1 MPFSSPIGEEVL
13 SPTSPNLQRSPRWR
27 RNGPWRDNVAEKP
40 STQARRFS
48 VQKPLKAASP
58 RKPSK
63 SPNRTHLPELN
74 VVTNFSKPPILAK
87 RAADALTKEMKDASA
102 STDDWRAMDA
112 SQIHHEKVYRG
123 QKRDK
128 ASFEKLK
135 RGDRL
140 GKSSRSSIE
149 YRDAEAMLEDA
160 AGLGLHRLGD
170 SRTTL
175 PSAQSTKG
183 PVNDLRRA
191 SSKAIELSPS
201 DRLIAIGIT
210 ITPTSLVEPP
220 VSANINQER
229 SPGLLVQ
236 QHASHQGSPAAPSIV
251 VTPAKEIAL
260 WSTPVQQYTA
270 YRPRPASSVYSQATH
285 RGRAATQPTPIP
297 PVPLLIHPPNHS
309 RGNTSESAISSN
321 QDIPASRVVS
331 GCTIFEDEDSP
342 PMKITDRV
350 HPAGPELR
358 LLTRTSTD
366 TIATKRRSQ
375 GWWNYLLSP
384 FSAKPNEGFDIFRNG
399 IQGLNPDSPQS
410 SEATRIGEDSEILSQ
425 KKDELSP
432 VTVISSGPESR
443 HTSIWTDT
451 SDFESRRGPIGL
463 AFDHT
468 PHASEIV
475 RDWPREIIG
484 NDLSDLP
491 TSPEGFGA
499 AAEYYQA
506 CWHDQDSPTPYFEC
520 QNHTCLPLSNVGS
533 TANTRLL
540 KGQQALGSISEEAG
554 DKSLV
559 QPGLSVEPQGPGSKS
574 PEKLKP
580 TVFQQ
585 TPANRFSAAFK
596 EEIDSGASKGRP
608 LSENIIIEDLDDTPA
623 IEEAHAAPIVRAM
636 VPAPAPIA
644 HSSPKS
650 IALNTKPQEIPE
662 SKPSS
667 VPGTDQPAR
676 GLPGRAESHQPLSPP
691 RAADGP
697 SQEDIA
703 SPQRQMQAPQASAPP
718 RLGTNTMKRFIAV
731 MPPDFPS
738 NTPEQQQPPILTS
751 STPERQTGVGA
762 NEVPITSDVSGND
775 ARPVYIVN
783 HYHGS
788 YQPRPPVEQTAMT
801 DFYPPP
807 RAAPDHREKP
817 AAKMAG
823 KGTAA
828 AKKKSRGC
836 LTSRRRRDRSDPE
849 KKTKKRCLLIAIA
862 VGLVLLIVLILALAL
877 TLTRKGDDMPVQSQW
892 LNITGFPPVP
902 TGISTIIQPDA
913 SREQSGCVAPTT
925 LWSCALPK
933 EDQTSVK
940 PNDIDQP
947 NFRVEIRFQ
956 NGTNVSQGI
965 NASLTKRSLER
976 APNAVSATRLV
987 RHHLLRL
994 RDSFSDALF
1003 TPSPAPPSLEEQAFL
1018 GNSTDEIA
1026 APFSGEITP
1035 FYMSFHS
1042 AQKLSTSRL
1051 IKRALDRNAS
1061 VTNTTDPFPDV
1072 IEGIPPPENDPDG
1085 TAASANLLPFPSAQP
1100 LRLFNRGLP
1109 TEHYG
1114 FYTYFDRSIFL
1125 KSTALVDDSQATGVV
1140 PDDEDGGAEESAAT
1154 VRCTWTQ
1161 TRFLV
1166 QIWTNKGGTASLL
1179 SSNNATASQ
1188 TDDKNPSNLTAS
1200 SANDFDRPGSFP
1212 YPVSITLD
1220 RHGGD
1225 IKTKVIYCYGMDSR
1239 RHIISDQKKLQL
1251 EDRAFGGHLVNPALG
1266 PFGNVNVSISE
1277 GGPGGIDG
1285 GTGGC
1290 SCLWKNWNGAD
1301 A

>member
-1 MPFSSPIGEEVL
+1 M
-13 SPTSPNLQRSPRWR
+13 
-27 RNGPWRDNVAEKP
+27 AEKP
-40 STQARRFS
+40 SIQARNFS
-48 VQKPLKAASP
+48 VQKPLKAGSP
-58 RKPSK
+58 RKQSK
-63 SPNRTHLPELN
+63 SPNRIHLPELN

-87 RAADALTKEMKDASA
+87 RAADAMTKETRDASA
-102 STDDWRAMDA
+102 STEWWRTDA
-112 SQIHHEKVYRG
+112 PQVHHEKGYDGHNYDDSRFDTR
-123 QKRDK
+123 KRK
-128 ASFEKLK
+128 GGPEHSA
-135 RGDRL
+135 
-140 GKSSRSSIE
+140 RSLNE

-160 AGLGLHRLGD
+160 AGLGLQRLGD
-170 SRTTL
+170 NSTTL
-175 PSAQSTKG
+175 PSAQGTKG
-183 PVNDLRRA
+183 PINDLKRA
-191 SSKAIELSPS
+191 SSKATELSPS

-210 ITPTSLVEPP
+210 ITPTSLVERS
-220 VSANINQER
+220 VSADINQQR
-229 SPGLLVQ
+229 SPGLLTQ
-236 QHASHQGSPAAPSIV
+236 QYAFHRGSPAAPSIV
-251 VTPAKEIAL
+251 VTPAKEITP
-260 WSTPVQQYTA
+260 WSTPIQQSIA

-297 PVPLLIHPPNHS
+297 PIPLLCHPSDHPKEENAS
-309 RGNTSESAISSN
+309 KPAISGN
-321 QDIPASRVVS
+321 QDAPSSRVVS
-331 GCTIFEDEDSP
+331 GCTVFEDEDSP
-342 PMKITDRV
+342 PMSIADRV
-350 HPAGPELR
+350 HPAAPQLR
-358 LLTRTSTD
+358 ILTRTSTD

-384 FSAKPNEGFDIFRNG
+384 FSAKPNEGHDLSKDG
-399 IQGLNPDSPQS
+399 IQEAVPNSPHS
-410 SEATRIGEDSEILSQ
+410 SEATRIGEDNEILNQ

-432 VTVISSGPESR
+432 VTIISSGPESR

-451 SDFESRRGPIGL
+451 SELVSRGEPIGL
-463 AFDHT
+463 AFDHN
-468 PHASEIV
+468 PRASEIV
-475 RDWPREIIG
+475 RNWPREIIG
-484 NDLSDLP
+484 TDLSDLP

-506 CWHDQDSPTPYFEC
+506 CWHDQTSSTPYFRC
-520 QNHTCLPLSNVGS
+520 QNHTCLSLSNVGVGADS
-533 TANTRLL
+533 GILE
-540 KGQQALGSISEEAG
+540 GQRALGGISEAPS
-554 DKSLV
+554 DMFLH
-559 QPGLSVEPQGPGSKS
+559 QPGQSLEPEGHVSKS
-574 PEKLKP
+574 PEKLKA

-596 EEIDSGASKGRP
+596 EEVDRRVSKGRH
-608 LSENIIIEDLDDTPA
+608 LSENTIIEDLDDTPA
-623 IEEAHAAPIVRAM
+623 IEEAHVAPVVRAA
-636 VPAPAPIA
+636 VPTPAPMA
-644 HSSPKS
+644 HSPPK
-650 IALNTKPQEIPE
+650 NTTLDTKAREIPE
-662 SKPSS
+662 IKTSS
-667 VPGTDQPAR
+667 AHGTDQPTR
-676 GLPGRAESHQPLSPP
+676 GTPGSPESHQSLSPSQ
-691 RAADGP
+691 ATDGP
-697 SQEDIA
+697 PQMGIALSLRSMQTPQE
-703 SPQRQMQAPQASAPP
+703 SAPP
-718 RLGTNTMKRFIAV
+718 RLGKNTMKRFVAV
-731 MPPDFPS
+731 MPPDPQS
-738 NTPEQQQPPILTS
+738 NAPEQPQPPGLNS
-751 STPERQTGVGA
+751 STLKGQISVGA
-762 NEVPITSDVSGND
+762 NETPTTGAVSGND

-788 YQPRPPVEQTAMT
+788 YQPPPPIEQVAMT

-807 RAAPDHREKP
+807 KAASDRNKKP
-817 AAKMAG
+817 AAQMVEKRISASEN
-823 KGTAA
+823 
-828 AKKKSRGC
+828 KSRRC
-836 LTSRRRRDRSDPE
+836 LTFRRRRGRKGPE
-849 KKTKKRCLLIAIA
+849 KKKRRRCLLIAIA
-862 VGLVLLIVLILALAL
+862 AALVLMIVLILALVL

-892 LNITGFPPVP
+892 LNITGFPPIP

-933 EDQTSVK
+933 EEQSSVK

-956 NGTNVSQGI
+956 NGTNVSQGV
-965 NASLTKRSLER
+965 NATLTKRSPER
-976 APNAVSATRLV
+976 ASNAVSASSLV

-994 RDSFSDALF
+994 RDSFSDSLF

-1018 GNSTDEIA
+1018 GNSTDEI
-1026 APFSGEITP
+1026 TP
-1035 FYMSFHS
+1035 FFMSFNS
-1042 AQKLSTSRL
+1042 AEKLSAARL
-1051 IKRALDRNAS
+1051 LKRASERNAS
-1061 VTNTTDPFPDV
+1061 DANTTDPFPDV
-1072 IEGIPPPENDPDG
+1072 IEGIPPPDNNPDG

-1109 TEHYG
+1109 NEHYG

-1179 SSNNATASQ
+1179 SSNNATASK
-1188 TDDKNPSNLTAS
+1188 TDNRDPKNLTAS

-1212 YPVSITLD
+1212 YPVSISLD

-1225 IKTKVIYCYGMDSR
+1225 IKTKMIYCYGLDDR
-1239 RHIISDQKKLQL
+1239 RHIISNHKKLQL